1 MGQRPELIL
10 KLTENLPWDEDGEV
24 EPEEE
29 YLIQGEWFGSEFEMI
44 VAAGWDE
51 EVDIHYLM
59 ELLQRFEDYKPQ
71 LRLGFS

>member
-10 KLTENLPWDEDGEV
+10 KLTENLPWTEESDE

-29 YLIQGEWFGSEFEMI
+29 YLIMGEWFGSEFEMT
-44 VAAGWDE
+44 VTAGWN
-51 EVDIHYLM
+51 EVVDVDYLV
-59 ELLQRFEDYKPQ
+59 ELTKRFEDYKPQ